1 MCLKINKEETPAPDS
16 LAIYL
21 VQGAVLHT
29 RMLQC
34 IQEAHGK
41 NLYRL

>member
-1 MCLKINKEETPAPDS
+1 MCLKISKAETPAPDS

-29 RMLQC
+29 LEQMER
-34 IQEAHGK
+34 
-41 NLYRL
+41 NF